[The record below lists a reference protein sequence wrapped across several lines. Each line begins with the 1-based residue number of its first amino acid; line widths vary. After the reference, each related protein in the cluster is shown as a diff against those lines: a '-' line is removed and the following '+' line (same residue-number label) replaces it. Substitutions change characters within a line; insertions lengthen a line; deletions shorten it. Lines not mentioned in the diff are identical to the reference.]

1 MHRTVGGSAHTG
13 VVPPRR
19 RADPARAASR
29 PRRDDHGERG
39 APDGGARRGLG
50 GVVARHRVATTV
62 LVALLVLL
70 VGAAIALP
78 VVDSAARERV
88 ADRVA
93 AQAQAELGL
102 RSPPLVRIG
111 GTWFLWQAVR
121 GRYDGATIRT
131 AKVTYDGADL
141 GATRVRLTDVRVPPS
156 VALGGSGTVTVAGG
170 DVRTLAPWA
179 LLEQRASAAA
189 GSDVALRRDGDQ
201 MAASVDVS
209 GIPLEVRLRP
219 RVTAKA
225 IVLRPTAVSI
235 AGRELG
241 VQGASDLA
249 DRFGLGGAADALLSG
264 FSYDLDQTSDQLDV
278 RTATVVRDGLQV
290 GGALRPLSFPVGG

>member
-1 MHRTVGGSAHTG
+1 MRRTVGGSAHTG
-13 VVPPRR
+13 AVPPRR

-29 PRRDDHGERG
+29 PRRDQRDAADDR
-39 APDGGARRGLG
+39 ARHGLG
-50 GVVARHRVATTV
+50 ATIARHRVAATV
-62 LVALLVLL
+62 LIALLVLL
-70 VGAAIALP
+70 AGVAVALP

-102 RSPPLVRIG
+102 ASPPLVRIG

-189 GSDVALRRDGDQ
+189 GSDVVLRRAGDQ

-219 RVTAKA
+219 RVTARA

-264 FSYDLDQTSDQLDV
+264 FSYDLDQTSDQLEV
-278 RTATVVRDGLQV
+278 RTATVVRDGLAV

>member
-1 MHRTVGGSAHTG
+1 MT
-13 VVPPRR
+13 VPPRR
-19 RADPARAASR
+19 RAETSQ
-29 PRRDDHGERG
+29 G
-39 APDGGARRGLG
+39 GLG
-50 GVVARHRVATTV
+50 AAIGHHRTAATV
-62 LVALLVLL
+62 LVALVVIA
-70 VGAAIALP
+70 VGVAIALP
-78 VVDSAARERV
+78 VVDAAARERV

-93 AQAQAELGL
+93 EQARAELGL
-102 RSPPLVRIG
+102 ASPPLVTIG

-131 AKVTYDGADL
+131 AKVSYEGADL

-156 VALGGSGTVTVAGG
+156 VALGRSGTVTVGGG

-179 LLEQRASAAA
+179 LLEERASAAA
-189 GSDVALRRDGDQ
+189 GTDVALARDGRQ
-201 MAASVDVS
+201 VSASVDVS
-209 GIPLEVRLRP
+209 GVPLEVTLRP

-241 VQGASDLA
+241 VEGATQLA
-249 DRFGLGGAADALLSG
+249 DRFGLGDTADALLSG
-264 FSYDLDQTSDQLDV
+264 FSYDLDQTSQQLDV
-278 RTATVVRDGLQV
+278 RTATVTNEGLAV

>member
-1 MHRTVGGSAHTG
+1 M
-13 VVPPRR
+13 PPRR

-29 PRRDDHGERG
+29 PRRDARE
-39 APDGGARRGLG
+39 AGGRGLG
-50 GVVARHRVATTV
+50 AVIARHRAAATV
-62 LVALLVLL
+62 LIALLVIA
-70 VGAAIALP
+70 VGVAIALP
-78 VVDSAARERV
+78 VVDSAARDRV
-88 ADRVA
+88 ADRIA

-121 GRYDGATIRT
+121 GRYDGATIST
-131 AKVTYDGADL
+131 AKLTYDGADL

-156 VALGGSGTVTVAGG
+156 VALGGSGTVTVGGG

-179 LLEQRASAAA
+179 LLEERASAAA
-189 GSDVALRRDGDQ
+189 GSDVALSRDGRQ

-209 GIPLEVRLRP
+209 GVPLEVTLRP
-219 RVTAKA
+219 RVTEKA

-241 VQGASDLA
+241 VEGASDLA
-249 DRFGLGGAADALLSG
+249 DRFGLGGTADALLAG

-278 RTATVVRDGLQV
+278 RTATVTNDGLLV
-290 GGALRPLSFPVGG
+290 GGALRPLSFPVEG